1 MSEAG
6 KALRATSD
14 ALMRDLETV
23 NDLESEKRLLPPGSP
38 RLVELAAHI
47 EAIAGRLLAST
58 IRQRELSEHIEG
70 LVEDHHPDAPRTS
83 IEATPRE
90 IHVILAEWRDL
101 ERLAADVAPDSPE
114 AKAAQERSDELRT
127 EYRRAHEAART
138 RNAAGRPPG

>member
-14 ALMRDLETV
+14 ALMRDLDAVGT
-23 NDLESEKRLLPPGSP
+23 LESEKRRLAPGSP
-38 RLVELAAHI
+38 RLLELAEEI

-58 IRQRELSEHIEG
+58 TRQRELSEQIEG
-70 LVEDHHPDAPRTS
+70 MVEDVHPDAPSTS

-101 ERLAADVAPDSPE
+101 ERLAAGAAPGSPE
-114 AKAAQERSDELRT
+114 AKVAAERSDELRA

-138 RNAAGRPPG
+138 RTAGLRSPR